1 MKHQTD
7 LQAPAFPATRRVD
20 PAALPARFL
29 SPDIASGAE
38 RSVMLDTDRV
48 VMARRLGKLAMN
60 IELPVQLYRGVSLRI
75 VPGATEAEDRMQVV
89 LIHPDQ
95 ALDLTLFEAEDDA
108 DIIAEWR
115 LWAVTLNLPLLIEGL
130 DGHAVATENR
140 FGGLVVADVRPR
152 RRHAFLKDR
161 RTRFASRRR
170 TGRATAGTPT
180 SSAAAANDN

>member
-1 MKHQTD
+1 VKHQTD
-7 LQAPAFPATRRVD
+7 LQAIASAATRRVD

-29 SPDIASGAE
+29 SPDTASGAE
-38 RSVMLDTDRV
+38 RSVMLDTERV

-75 VPGATEAEDRMQVV
+75 VPGASEAEDRMQVV
-89 LIHPDQ
+89 LIHPDR

-115 LWAVTLNLPLLIEGL
+115 LWAATLNLPLLIEGL

-140 FGGLVVADVRPR
+140 FGGLVVADARAR

-161 RTRFASRRR
+161 STRFASRRR
-170 TGRATAGTPT
+170 AGITQTVKTAAG
-180 SSAAAANDN
+180 AVAANDN